1 MFIYPDNLKA
11 KATLWLWELRDVA
24 IIGVGFLFSVLAI
37 AQTGI
42 LLPLVV
48 TVLYAFLSIRLEGS
62 SILDFLR
69 YAVCFLILKQQY
81 YEWGKPLN
89 RQQKKELRQRQTSR
103 QLMGIRQ
110 LTDHGA
116 KTAGGELVFFMVK
129 PDNLSVLSGEGIR
142 SRVKNLTDL
151 LCGTQEV
158 RLLALDSRES
168 FQRNK
173 DWYRQRL
180 ETEELPAIR
189 ELLRQDA
196 AHLDEIQAATAS
208 AREFALVYRL
218 DQQESGEDISR
229 LRQME
234 QALRDLGFH
243 ARLASEQDVKRL
255 LAVYYQQD
263 VTTEWFENCDGERWV
278 MENA

>member
-1 MFIYPDNLKA
+1 MNKA
-11 KATLWLWELRDVA
+11 
-24 IIGVGFLFSVLAI
+24 
-37 AQTGI
+37 
-42 LLPLVV
+42 
-48 TVLYAFLSIRLEGS
+48 
-62 SILDFLR
+62 
-69 YAVCFLILKQQY
+69 
-81 YEWGKPLN
+81 
-89 RQQKKELRQRQTSR
+89 QKKELRQRQNTR
-103 QLMGIRQ
+103 QLMGISQ
-110 LTDHGA
+110 LTEHGGR
-116 KTAGGELVFFMVK
+116 TAGGELVFFMIK

-196 AHLDEIQAATAS
+196 AHLDEIQAAT
-208 AREFALVYRL
+208 
-218 DQQESGEDISR
+218 
-229 LRQME
+229 
-234 QALRDLGFH
+234 RDLGFH

>member
-1 MFIYPDNLKA
+1 M
-11 KATLWLWELRDVA
+11 
-24 IIGVGFLFSVLAI
+24 
-37 AQTGI
+37 
-42 LLPLVV
+42 
-48 TVLYAFLSIRLEGS
+48 
-62 SILDFLR
+62 
-69 YAVCFLILKQQY
+69 
-81 YEWGKPLN
+81 N

-103 QLMGIRQ
+103 QRRGIRQ
-110 LTDHGA
+110 RTDHGA
-116 KTAGGELVFFMVK
+116 KTAGGELVFFMIK

-218 DQQESGEDISR
+218 GPQESGEDVSR
-229 LRQME
+229 LRQTE

-243 ARLASEQDVKRL
+243 ARLAEEQDVKRL